1 MSADL
6 QFHFQVSGHQRSRSA
21 TQISGQL
28 QYAGYVMTEP
38 TDDEIA
44 AALVAV
50 RLYLEAEQPDAPQP
64 DSPPSAWREAARLE
78 AQGVSQRRGPA
89 PHWGNVERL
98 RRASL

>member
-1 MSADL
+1 
-6 QFHFQVSGHQRSRSA
+6 
-21 TQISGQL
+21 
-28 QYAGYVMTEP
+28 MTEP

-50 RLYLEAEQPDAPQP
+50 RLYLEAEQTDALQP
-64 DSPPSAWREAARLE
+64 APPPSAWRVAARLE
-78 AQGVSQRRGPA
+78 AQGVAQLRGPA